1 MQAKITEYVNTTQRT
16 EEESFQETEI
26 GLIPADWKVMRLGDY
41 LALIRNGLTK
51 RQNKDGIGVPVTR
64 IETIAEDKIDP
75 NKVGYVANIS
85 QEEIDKFRLKEGD
98 ILLSHINSEP
108 QLGRSV
114 VYTGYP
120 PMLLHGMNLLLMRT
134 WIDRLSPYFLNFL
147 FAHYRQR
154 GVFIGIA
161 SRAVGQSSINQ
172 GKMKSLK
179 IPVPPLTEQKKI
191 AKVLGTIQRAIEQQD
206 KIIEA
211 AKNLKKSLMQKLFSE
226 GIGHTEFKETE
237 IGEIPASWEAVRL
250 GEILVEAYRYPTYY
264 NIKYVRE
271 GVPEVRGE
279 LLLENGEIENDLSKF
294 RFVSEDTA
302 KNFPKVRL
310 VEGDLVIS
318 VRGTMGKIGYV
329 RKELEGAVIT
339 ANLMKLSPN
348 RKIINSHFLRWYLLS
363 DSFKSTLNTLS
374 PQTTIKTIQAPV
386 LKSIPIPIPPLPEQH
401 EIARI
406 LSTVDEKI
414 EVEERRK
421 ATLNELFKTMLH
433 KLMTGEIRLKDVEV

>member
-1 MQAKITEYVNTTQRT
+1 MQARITEYVGTMQKT
-16 EEESFQETEI
+16 EGEEAFQETEI
-26 GLIPADWKVMRLGDY
+26 GSIPADWKVMRLGDC

-179 IPVPPLTEQKKI
+179 IPLPSLPEQQRT

-211 AKNLKKSLMQKLFSE
+211 AKNLKKSLMQKLFIE
-226 GIGHTEFKETE
+226 GLGHTEFKETE
-237 IGEIPASWEAVRL
+237 IGQIPANWGVVRL
-250 GEILVEAYRYPTYY
+250 GDVGIFQYGYTTSAIEDRTGVKFLRITDIQGEG
-264 NIKYVRE
+264 NIIWE
-271 GVPEVRGE
+271 NVPYCK
-279 LLLENGEIENDLSKF
+279 LLENELEKYRLAEGDILFARIGATTGKTCIIESPPISTFGSYLIRLQIKEKSKF
-294 RFVSEDTA
+294 S
-302 KNFPKVRL
+302 PKF
-310 VEGDLVIS
+310 IYYF
-318 VRGTMGKIGYV
+318 MN
-329 RKELEGAVIT
+329 T
-339 ANLMKLSPN
+339 ANYWTWINANKEGKLKKGISA
-348 RKIINSHFLRWYLLS
+348 SFL
-363 DSFKSTLNTLS
+363 KTL
-374 PQTTIKTIQAPV
+374 
-386 LKSIPIPIPPLPEQH
+386 PIPLPPLDEQQ
-401 EIARI
+401 EVARI
-406 LSTVDEKI
+406 LSTVDKKI
-414 EVEERRK
+414 EVEEKRK
-421 ATLNELFKTMLH
+421 ATFNELFKTMLH
-433 KLMTGEIRLKDVEV
+433 RLMTGEIRLKDVEV